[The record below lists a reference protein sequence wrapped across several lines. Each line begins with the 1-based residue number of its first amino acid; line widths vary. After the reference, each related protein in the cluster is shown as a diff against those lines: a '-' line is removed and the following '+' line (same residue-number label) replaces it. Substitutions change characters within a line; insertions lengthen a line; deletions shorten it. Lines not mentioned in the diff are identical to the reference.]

1 MKGKGSKKFKSKTQ
15 VAGTPWLRVVTTSGD
30 VFYTHK
36 EKKESVWTVP
46 EEIRDAVASL
56 ESEEAKI
63 KTQSPSRLTG
73 DERPDISGNPKTE
86 GSAAPKRRV
95 SERSEAAFETSSK
108 KARVEDDDED
118 EDEDE
123 TSDGEE
129 EEEWQREAAAQL
141 AAEAEEAERMK
152 QEIEKREHE
161 EQEELKR
168 KEKERGNL
176 AISMPNRV
184 DISIEEGKALFKV
197 CSNSIYLPILR
208 YVAHLL
214 SRRCYVRKI

>member
-1 MKGKGSKKFKSKTQ
+1 M
-15 VAGTPWLRVVTTSGD
+15 VTTSGD

-46 EEIRDAVASL
+46 EEIRDAVARL
-56 ESEEAKI
+56 EAEEATLKV
-63 KTQSPSRLTG
+63 QSPSRQPEDEKAGVKNASRKPKAEG
-73 DERPDISGNPKTE
+73 DT
-86 GSAAPKRRV
+86 AAKRKV
-95 SERSEAAFETSSK
+95 SDRSEAADSLSTK
-108 KARVEDDDED
+108 KARVEEEED

-123 TSDGEE
+123 VETSDEEE

-141 AAEAEEAERMK
+141 AAEAEETERMK
-152 QEIEKREHE
+152 QQEEKRERE

-197 CSNSIYLPILR
+197 CRMFYC
-208 YVAHLL
+208 LL
-214 SRRCYVRKI
+214 